1 MFNRKVRVGRGE
13 GGRGHYHN
21 QRREGEGII
30 IGHLQYLTVGVMS
43 SSKSKMDDRHL
54 CFPTF

>member
-21 QRREGEGII
+21 QRREGG
-30 IGHLQYLTVGVMS
+30 GDYNQTLTVPDSWGDV
-43 SSKSKMDDRHL
+43 KQQV
-54 CFPTF
+54 